1 MSSARPWAGRWT
13 PAACCKVLDW
23 LHTDYAP
30 REIAITENGAAFP
43 EPSLAA
49 DAEAVDDPERTR
61 FLADHLAVAA
71 QAIDDGIPLTGYYAW
86 SLLDNYEWAEG
97 YAQRFGIVH
106 VDYPT
111 QRRIV
116 KRSGRL
122 YQAVAQAHA
131 GRGS

>member
-1 MSSARPWAGRWT
+1 MRS
-13 PAACCKVLDW
+13 V
-23 LHTDYAP
+23 
-30 REIAITENGAAFP
+30 
-43 EPSLAA
+43 
-49 DAEAVDDPERTR
+49 VDDPERTR

-71 QAIDDGIPLTGYYAW
+71 QAIDEGIPLTGFYAW

-122 YQAVAQAHA
+122 YQAVAQAHRSA
-131 GRGS
+131 RELARTERSARGYMTLGVRYALQHPKPG